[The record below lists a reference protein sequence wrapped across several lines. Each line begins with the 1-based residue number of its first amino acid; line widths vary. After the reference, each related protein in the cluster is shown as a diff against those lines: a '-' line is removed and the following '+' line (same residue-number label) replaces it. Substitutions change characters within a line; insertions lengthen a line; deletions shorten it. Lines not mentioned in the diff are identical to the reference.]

1 VSVVRR
7 RIGVALLLLLGVGL
21 LDAGG
26 RQFLNGTAR
35 FDLVQSR
42 VTASKT
48 LFVYF
53 PGILADGVTS
63 SRELVPVWK
72 QHGDVLLIS
81 YDGHR
86 FDASQIAKESATKI
100 NYLIKTA
107 GYKHVVFIGSSM
119 GGLVSYDTIQQT
131 AGLKSVDVSLV
142 PIDAPTKRSDLQP
155 PLDKIS
161 LGSKIWWAGPISNLI
176 SKPYFNATFVA
187 PKEDNIEEGVDR
199 DRLNQIVEES
209 KSHPLSWSMD
219 QNRYPIDHGEPDH
232 GSLRNVRVVYVR
244 STRDNDTT
252 RLRAFNAWNDAAGG
266 NAVLVLVDST
276 HVGFNERPE
285 TWRWAFQSQIIPA
298 LGLPD

>member
-1 VSVVRR
+1 VRR

-26 RQFLNGTAR
+26 RQFLSGTAR
-35 FDLVQSR
+35 FDFVQSR
-42 VTASKT
+42 VVGSKT

-72 QHGDVLLIS
+72 QHGDVLLVS
-81 YDGHR
+81 YDGQR
-86 FDASQIAKESATKI
+86 FEASQIVKKSVAKI

-107 GYKHVVFIGSSM
+107 GYEHVVFIGSSM

-131 AGLKSVDVSLV
+131 TGLKSVDVSLV
-142 PIDAPTKRSDLQP
+142 PIDASTKRSDLQS
-155 PLDKIS
+155 PLDKVS
-161 LGSKIWWAGPISNLI
+161 LGSKIWWAGPISNLV

-187 PKEDNIEEGVDR
+187 PKEGNIEEGVDR
-199 DRLNQIVEES
+199 DRLNQIVEQS
-209 KSHPLSWSMD
+209 KSYPLSWSMD
-219 QNRYPIDHGEPDH
+219 QNRYLISHDKLAP
-232 GSLRNVRVVYVR
+232 GSLRDVRVVYVR
-244 STRDNDTT
+244 STRDTDTV
-252 RLRAFNAWNDAAGG
+252 RPCAFNAWNDVAGG